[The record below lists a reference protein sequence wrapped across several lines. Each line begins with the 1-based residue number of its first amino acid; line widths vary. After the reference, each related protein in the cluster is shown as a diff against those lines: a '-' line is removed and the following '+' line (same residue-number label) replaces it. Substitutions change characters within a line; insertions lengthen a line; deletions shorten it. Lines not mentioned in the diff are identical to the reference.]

1 MEKSEGME
9 SLTLK
14 PSFGSGPVWPEF
26 IEHET
31 DGDARERQRRL
42 VSEPLVCSFD
52 LPGLCQILYWH

>member
-31 DGDARERQRRL
+31 DGDAKGKTEEI
-42 VSEPLVCSFD
+42 S
-52 LPGLCQILYWH
+52 I